1 MNCKRCISVF
11 FAALIPY
18 VVLVFDGSHAVVATD
33 TLLPGQSISGSE
45 ILVSKNGIF
54 ELGFFSPSP
63 GGTKHYLGIQYKNL
77 VDTRPAKFWM
87 GNKIPITSF
96 PNATLYIAAGEL
108 FIEELG
114 SVLWTSGPTTN
125 GSDSAVAV
133 LLDDGNFVVEDQSN
147 HSKVIWQSFDHP
159 ADALLPGARLGLDM
173 ATGNNISLTLYK
185 SPYNCSLVIDQSR
198 KMGFVMAIDGH
209 DYFGTFPAGMVTQE
223 EGSSVQLNHPENP
236 NDIEFMRLSTGQVS
250 LLRYVNNATITG
262 WEPRWS
268 YPSSCKIS
276 AFCCGA
282 FGVCTSRGTCACID
296 GFSPHDPNEWELGHF
311 VSGCSRVTP
320 SDCQGGISTDS
331 FILLDNLQGLPD
343 NPQNT
348 RQKTSEDCK
357 AACLSQCYCV
367 AYSYRDSGCMIWY
380 DVLLNLTLGNTT
392 LDTKIYMRVG
402 SHGKG
407 WREHIQ
413 LVMLVIGSLVVALLV
428 MLVLFW
434 LYKRSLR
441 QTQVEGFLSV
451 YSYAQLK
458 RATRNFSDKLGE
470 GGFGSVFKGTV
481 AGPSSVAVKRLKGIR
496 HRDKQFRAE
505 VQTIGMIQHTN
516 LVRLLGF
523 CTEGTKR
530 LLVYEYMPNGSLDSH
545 LFSEATSTLSWRL
558 RRRIAIGIA
567 KGLAYLH
574 EECRDCI
581 IHCDIKPENILLDA
595 EFCPKIAD
603 FGMAKLL
610 GRDINA
616 ALTTLRGT
624 IGYLAPEWVY
634 GHAIT
639 HKADVY
645 SFGVVL
651 FELISG
657 RRTTRSMRSGN
668 HRYFPLYAAA
678 KVNEGDVLCLL
689 DGRLRGDGNVKELD
703 VICRVACWCIQDE
716 EIHRP
721 SMGQVVR
728 MLEGVVEVEL
738 PPIPTSFQNI
748 MDDDDSGICSAQG

>member
-1 MNCKRCISVF
+1 MNCKCSISVLS
-11 FAALIPY
+11 AALIPC
-18 VVLVFDGSHAVVATD
+18 VFLVFDGKAVVATD
-33 TLLPGQSISGSE
+33 TLLPGQSISGSQ
-45 ILVSKNGIF
+45 ILVSKNGVF

-63 GGTKHYLGIQYKNL
+63 SGTKHFLGIQYKNL
-77 VDTRPAKFWM
+77 VGSRPAKFWL
-87 GNKIPITSF
+87 GNRIPITSF
-96 PNATLYIAAGEL
+96 LNATLYLTAGEL
-108 FIEELG
+108 YIKELG
-114 SVLWTSGPTTN
+114 SVLWTSGSATN
-125 GSDSAVAV
+125 ESASAVAV
-133 LLDDGNFVVEDQSN
+133 LLDNGNFVVKDQST
-147 HSKVIWQSFDHP
+147 HTKVIWQSFDHP
-159 ADALLPGARLGLDM
+159 ADALLPGASLGLDL
-173 ATGNNISLTLYK
+173 ATGANISLTFSK
-185 SPYNCSLVIDQSR
+185 PPYNCTLMIDQSR
-198 KMGFVMAIDGH
+198 KMGFSMLMDGDDH
-209 DYFGTFPAGMVTQE
+209 FGTLPDWMVTQE
-223 EGSSVQLNHPENP
+223 ESGSVRLNYPENP
-236 NDIEFMRLSTGQVS
+236 NDLEYLRLNMGQVTM
-250 LLRYVNNATITG
+250 LRWVNNATITG
-262 WEPRWS
+262 WEPLWS

-282 FGVCTSRGTCACID
+282 FGVCTSRGTCTCID
-296 GFSPHDPNEWELGHF
+296 GFRPHDPDEWELGHF
-311 VSGCSRVTP
+311 VSGCSRIMP
-320 SDCQGGISTDS
+320 SHCKGGMSTDK

-343 NPQNT
+343 SPQYT
-348 RQKTSEDCK
+348 RQETSEDCE

-367 AYSYRDSGCMIWY
+367 AYSFHDSGCMIWY

-392 LDTKIYMRVG
+392 PKTKIYMRVG
-402 SHGKG
+402 SHGKW
-407 WREHIQ
+407 WRAHIQ
-413 LVMLVIGSLVVALLV
+413 LVMLIIGPIVVALLV
-428 MLVLFW
+428 MLVFFW

-441 QTQVEGFLSV
+441 QTEVEGFLSV
-451 YSYAQLK
+451 YSYSQLK

-481 AGPSSVAVKRLKGIR
+481 AGPTVVAVKMLKGIG

-505 VQTIGMIQHTN
+505 VQTLGMIQHTN

-523 CTEGTKR
+523 CTERARR

-545 LFSEATSTLSWRL
+545 IFLEGTTVLSWHL
-558 RRRIAIGIA
+558 RHRIAIGIA

-595 EFCPKIAD
+595 ELSPKIAD

-639 HKADVY
+639 HKVDVY

-657 RRTTRSMRSGN
+657 RRTTRNMRFGN

-689 DGRLRGDGNVKELD
+689 DDRLGGNGNVKELD
-703 VICRVACWCIQDE
+703 ITCRVACWCIQDD

-728 MLEGVVEVEL
+728 MLEGVVDIEL
-738 PPIPTSFQNI
+738 PPFPTSFQNI
-748 MDDDDSGICSAQG
+748 MDDDDSGIYSAEG